1 MISCHEHDYIEIAC
15 MYQYPI
21 RLTMKNGDLIEC
33 KALDTQ
39 YNSSREECI
48 KVISK
53 GIESDVIIEKISKL
67 EVCIE
72 NPHFKQISF
81 S

>member
-1 MISCHEHDYIEIAC
+1 
-15 MYQYPI
+15 
-21 RLTMKNGDLIEC
+21 MKNGDLIEC